1 VRRTL
6 PPAAA
11 GAGLVLA
18 AARPADACEPL
29 IPLAMSMAGPAFI
42 MASLTGLAIAV
53 AVKCAAYAAF
63 ERRFRWYWAVGLML
77 AANVVSTIV
86 GGIVAAVTAV
96 PVLGL
101 LGLGVIYVITIIP
114 AARFLDECR
123 GRALKGWGPHRMA
136 AGVVVLVLVSA
147 VLFVLA
153 QSTGGDPRT
162 LFWAFKVLFVFAGIV
177 ISMVLTTLWEGGVI
191 AALSGARA
199 PRSGKTGRG
208 RLVRNRGRL
217 DLRAI
222 SGREPAG
229 TTGTT
234 GTESAGMDLGIFTN
248 VVRANLVTFAV
259 VATVG
264 AALMIP
270 ERLASPGW
278 LLSALV
284 LMGV

>member
-1 VRRTL
+1 MRRTL
-6 PPAAA
+6 TPAAA
-11 GAGLVLA
+11 GAGLLLA

-63 ERRFRWYWAVGLML
+63 ERRFRWYSAVGLML

-86 GGIVAAVTAV
+86 GAIVGAVTAV
-96 PVLGL
+96 PILGL
-101 LGLGVIYVITIIP
+101 LGFGVIYVITIIP
-114 AARFLDECR
+114 AARFLDECS
-123 GRALKGWGPHRMA
+123 GRALQGWGPHRMA
-136 AGVVVLVLVSA
+136 AGVVLLVLVST

-199 PRSGKTGRG
+199 PRGARAGGACLFR
-208 RLVRNRGRL
+208 RRGRL

-222 SGREPAG
+222 SGGEPKA
-229 TTGTT
+229 TTGPT
-234 GTESAGMDLGIFTN
+234 GTQGAAMDLGIFTN

-259 VATVG
+259 VATIG

-278 LLSALV
+278 LLTALV